1 MELYGGVVV
10 TGGGVIGGII
20 AGGGAI
26 LASVVGYCKVYECC
40 QPAWTSHDNMG
51 IDRSFKDTVF
61 GQHLVRDI
69 VPPAI
74 RAHRQDQN
82 PAKPLVLAFHGS
94 TGTGKNYV
102 SSIIANKLY
111 FKGMNSKYV
120 HRFLSSHLFPD
131 KKKIETYRRMIR
143 QTLVDGIRKCQWSLF
158 IIDEFDKMPPG
169 LIDTFKPYL
178 DYNHEVDGHDF
189 RKAIFIFMG
198 NTGVDEINE
207 LTLSFFK
214 EGKERDTIPMKSMTK
229 LLRSVSYQSGGMAES
244 ALLNSHLIDFHVPFL
259 PLERRHIK
267 QCAYVELVNA
277 RKTVSAARIDAVA
290 DELEYFPKDYKV
302 YSISG
307 CKNVKSHVKLLI

>member
-143 QTLVDGIRKCQWSLF
+143 QTLVDSIKKCQWSLF

-214 EGKERDTIPMKSMTK
+214 EGKERDTITRKSMTK
-229 LLRSVSYQSGGMAES
+229 LLRSVSYQSGGMAKS
-244 ALLNSHLIDFHVPFL
+244 TLLDSHLIDFHVPFL
-259 PLERRHIK
+259 PLERKHIK
-267 QCAYVELVNA
+267 QCVYVELVNA
-277 RKTVSAARIDAVA
+277 HKTVSAERLDAVA
-290 DELEYFPKDYKV
+290 HELEYFPKDYKV